1 MSVSFQK
8 IEAILERFPPQP
20 EYLISALQD
29 VQAEFKYIP
38 ADAFN
43 AVCEHLG
50 VSRSQG
56 WAVATFFKSFSL
68 GAQRESMKSRSV
80 WAPPVTL
87 KVGPAW
93 WRGWNGN

>member
-43 AVCEHLG
+43 AVCDHLG
-50 VSRSQG
+50 VAGRKVG
-56 WAVATFFKSFSL
+56 RWLPFSNL
-68 GAQRESMKSRSV
+68 SVLSLRGSMKSRSV

-87 KVGPAW
+87 KVGLAW